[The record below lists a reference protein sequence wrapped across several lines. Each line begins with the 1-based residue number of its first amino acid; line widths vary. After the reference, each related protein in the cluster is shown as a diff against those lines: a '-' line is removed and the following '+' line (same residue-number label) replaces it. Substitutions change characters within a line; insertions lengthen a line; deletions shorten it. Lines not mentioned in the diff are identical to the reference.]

1 MSQEFKDVA
10 RRTMTKS
17 VESFVQEI
25 AKLRSG
31 RAHPNL
37 LDHIKIE
44 NYGVETPLKQ
54 VASVVVEDAR
64 TLAVT
69 PWEKSLVGKIEKAIR
84 VSNLG
89 INPVVNGGIV
99 RVPMPAL
106 TEERRLDLVKIARAE
121 AEQARVSVRNN
132 RRQVLADVKQ
142 QVKDKVLT
150 PDEERDIT
158 NQIQTITDQSIKDI
172 DTHLEHKEK
181 DLTSV

>member
-1 MSQEFKDVA
+1 M
-10 RRTMTKS
+10 
-17 VESFVQEI
+17 
-25 AKLRSG
+25 
-31 RAHPNL
+31 
-37 LDHIKIE
+37 
-44 NYGVETPLKQ
+44 
-54 VASVVVEDAR
+54 
-64 TLAVT
+64 
-69 PWEKSLVGKIEKAIR
+69 
-84 VSNLG
+84 
-89 INPVVNGGIV
+89 NGGIV

>member
-1 MSQEFKDVA
+1 MLQRA
-10 RRTMTKS
+10 MMPKS

-31 RAHPNL
+31 RAYPNL

-150 PDEERDIT
+150 PDEERAHYQPNSND
-158 NQIQTITDQSIKDI
+158 NG
-172 DTHLEHKEK
+172 
-181 DLTSV
+181 SVH

>member
-10 RRTMTKS
+10 KRTMTKS

-69 PWEKSLVGKIEKAIR
+69 PWEKSLVSKIEKAIR

-142 QVKDKVLT
+142 QVKDKVIT

>member
-10 RRTMTKS
+10 KRTMTKS